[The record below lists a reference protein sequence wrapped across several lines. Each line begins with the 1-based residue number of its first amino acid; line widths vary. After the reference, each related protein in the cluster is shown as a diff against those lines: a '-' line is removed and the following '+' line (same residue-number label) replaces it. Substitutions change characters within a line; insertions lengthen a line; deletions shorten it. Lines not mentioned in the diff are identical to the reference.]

1 MKIAL
6 EREKVEAAK
15 LEAHAAT
22 MKATN
27 EATQLSLTKMS
38 QESKILMAD
47 MDKMDPLARACHEM
61 YHERIGQEVMAARDG
76 SASPHAPPAFMSTP
90 APTVDPVVATELPPA
105 ADEEVVKVEPSVT
118 SIIMKKLEY
127 KRGKLL
133 PLGFIDPNTVHEVT
147 VRDFAKDTEDNIV
160 MFLEKQADKE
170 DIFFPYNFNFHFIL
184 LIIDLH
190 LGVVNVMDSK
200 RTEYAEWAD
209 MAAILQ
215 RAWKRFINTV
225 PGEWK
230 PELTFRDYPC
240 MRQEKGNN
248 LCGYYVCT
256 FMRDMS
262 CPKGGD
268 AQIHH
273 TRMTRLRDT
282 LITADQIKAIQEE
295 IAGFFITE
303 VLTPGGEHYRKIVTA
318 EDIRSGKVVL

>member
-1 MKIAL
+1 MDA
-6 EREKVEAAK
+6 VTAMDVNQ
-15 LEAHAAT
+15 AT
-22 MKATN
+22 LSSSPSITEPTPNPTPKRATAGCIGKDKAPKK
-27 EATQLSLTKMS
+27 E
-38 QESKILMAD
+38 
-47 MDKMDPLARACHEM
+47 
-61 YHERIGQEVMAARDG
+61 
-76 SASPHAPPAFMSTP
+76 
-90 APTVDPVVATELPPA
+90 
-105 ADEEVVKVEPSVT
+105 
-118 SIIMKKLEY
+118 MKKLEY

-147 VRDFAKDTEDNIV
+147 VRRYPKDTEDNIV

-200 RTEYAEWAD
+200 RKEYAEWAD

-303 VLTPGGEHYRKIVTA
+303 VLTPGGEHYRKIVTSD
-318 EDIRSGKVVL
+318 DIRSGKVVL